1 MLEARINAYNADD
14 ALTELDI
21 GGQTLLV
28 PGHVGENGSTYRVR
42 IGASDVSLA
51 VDRSSQTTILN
62 VVPVRVLDIQP
73 LDEAQLNVLLTIG
86 HREGGPKLL
95 ARITRRAKRVLGFA
109 PGQQMYA
116 QIKAVSLVRSTGRL
130 PTSTAK

>member
-1 MLEARINAYNADD
+1 
-14 ALTELDI
+14 
-21 GGQTLLV
+21 
-28 PGHVGENGSTYRVR
+28 
-42 IGASDVSLA
+42 

-95 ARITRRAKRVLGFA
+95 ARITRRAKRVLSFA

-130 PTSTAK
+130 PTSTAKYFEPRKYRPKQIRGR